1 MLTTPPDLMLFDP
14 VDKSSPRV
22 QATPVHACAETA
34 TLDGLLSASECGR
47 LIGFLESTGCFGPG
61 DATLFGGETR
71 VRSNDMLVWLAPR
84 TVTDQ
89 LWDRVGLTAWPSGCG
104 QAPVGLNSFV
114 RCYRY
119 RRGQAFLPHYDRQRP
134 SAEIGEDG
142 RSFKWNHKLESRHSL
157 LVYLNSSLDGA
168 FAGGCTTLMPS
179 SRQGP
184 QIEIAPPAGTAL
196 VFPHGRH
203 RSSLLHAGE
212 RVTSGVKYVLRLDV
226 LSPA

>member
-1 MLTTPPDLMLFDP
+1 MSLQSGARWLKHCWSVAGTHGCAAALQMLARRWRILETRKAMLTTPPDLMLFDP

-119 RRGQAFLPHYDRQRP
+119 RRGQAFLPHYDR
-134 SAEIGEDG
+134 
-142 RSFKWNHKLESRHSL
+142 L
-157 LVYLNSSLDGA
+157 SSGTISWRAAIVCLCISTPPWTVRLPGA
-168 FAGGCTTLMPS
+168 A
-179 SRQGP
+179 R
-184 QIEIAPPAGTAL
+184 
-196 VFPHGRH
+196 R
-203 RSSLLHAGE
+203 
-212 RVTSGVKYVLRLDV
+212 
-226 LSPA
+226 